1 MGGNFRERLEEGP
14 RIIFH
19 GLKIS
24 WHAIGSQ
31 MTHVNFEL
39 EDVEQILV
47 STRKDGRVLHERLV
61 SQARPNQPQR
71 GSLSGYKNNPRWGWL
86 GLAY

>member
-1 MGGNFRERLEEGP
+1 
-14 RIIFH
+14 
-19 GLKIS
+19 
-24 WHAIGSQ
+24 

-47 STRKDGRVLHERLV
+47 STRKDGRVLHERLI

-71 GSLSGYKNNPRWGWL
+71 GSLSGYKNYPR
-86 GLAY
+86 